1 MPTIAASASQAGQ
14 RIFIGAIL
22 TRPAAL
28 CVQSYNAPV
37 QREPAAGRTFACQV
51 RVYYEDVDIGGVVYY
66 ANYLRY
72 FERAR
77 SDWLRSLGV
86 NQERMAA
93 VEGIGFVVAR
103 AEIDFRMGARLDD
116 LLEVTVKL
124 VDKKKTYFWLE
135 QEARRPD
142 GRVCAAAR
150 IQAACV
156 RHKDMRPQP
165 IPETLAA
172 RLAA

>member
-1 MPTIAASASQAGQ
+1 VPQARDPDG
-14 RIFIGAIL
+14 
-22 TRPAAL
+22 
-28 CVQSYNAPV
+28 
-37 QREPAAGRTFACQV
+37 TFSWQV

-77 SDWLRSLGV
+77 SEWLRSLGV
-86 NQERMAA
+86 NQERLAA

-103 AEIDFRMGARLDD
+103 AEIDFKAGARLED
-116 LLEVTVKL
+116 LLEVTVRPL
-124 VDKKKTYFWLE
+124 EKKKTYFWLE
-135 QEARRPD
+135 QQARLAD
-142 GRVCAAAR
+142 GKVCAAAR

-165 IPETLAA
+165 LPESLSA
-172 RLAA
+172 RISA

>member
-1 MPTIAASASQAGQ
+1 MQQERDPG
-14 RIFIGAIL
+14 G
-22 TRPAAL
+22 
-28 CVQSYNAPV
+28 
-37 QREPAAGRTFACQV
+37 TFSWQV

-77 SDWLRSLGV
+77 SEWLRGLGV
-86 NQERMAA
+86 NQERLAA

-103 AEIDFRMGARLDD
+103 AEVDFKAGARLDD
-116 LLEVTVKL
+116 LLTVTVL
-124 VDKKKTYFWLE
+124 LLEKKKTYFWLA
-135 QEARRPD
+135 QEVRLAD

-165 IPETLAA
+165 IPGFLAEVLTQGLAA
-172 RLAA
+172 

>member
-1 MPTIAASASQAGQ
+1 VTAFQTQM
-14 RIFIGAIL
+14 
-22 TRPAAL
+22 
-28 CVQSYNAPV
+28 
-37 QREPAAGRTFACQV
+37 

-86 NQERMAA
+86 NQERLAA

-103 AEIDFRMGARLDD
+103 AEIDFKIGARLDD
-116 LLEVTVKL
+116 LLDVSVEL
-124 VDKKKTYFWLE
+124 LEKKKTYFWLA
-135 QEARRPD
+135 QAVRRAD
-142 GRVCAAAR
+142 GTLCAAAR

-165 IPETLAA
+165 IPDILAA
-172 RLAA
+172 VLTTGLAA

>member
-1 MPTIAASASQAGQ
+1 
-14 RIFIGAIL
+14 
-22 TRPAAL
+22 
-28 CVQSYNAPV
+28 V
-37 QREPAAGRTFACQV
+37 QRELHPGRTFACQV

-86 NQERMAA
+86 NQERLAA

-103 AEIDFRMGARLDD
+103 AEIDFRVGARLDD
-116 LLEVTVKL
+116 LLDVSVKL
-124 VDKKKTYFWLE
+124 IEKKKTYFWLE
-135 QEARRPD
+135 QAASLAD
-142 GRVCAAAR
+142 GKVCAAAR

-156 RHKDMRPQP
+156 RHRDMRPQP
-165 IPETLAA
+165 IPAILAA
-172 RLAA
+172 SLTSGLAA

>member
-1 MPTIAASASQAGQ
+1 MQQERDPG
-14 RIFIGAIL
+14 G
-22 TRPAAL
+22 
-28 CVQSYNAPV
+28 
-37 QREPAAGRTFACQV
+37 TFSWQV

-77 SDWLRSLGV
+77 SEWLRRLGV
-86 NQERMAA
+86 NQERLAA

-103 AEIDFRMGARLDD
+103 AEIDFKAGARLDD
-116 LLEVTVKL
+116 LLTVTVLL
-124 VDKKKTYFWLE
+124 VEKKKTYFWLA
-135 QEARRPD
+135 QEVRRAD
-142 GRVCAAAR
+142 GAVCAAAR

-156 RHKDMRPQP
+156 RHRDMRPQP
-165 IPETLAA
+165 IPDIVVT

>member
-1 MPTIAASASQAGQ
+1 M
-14 RIFIGAIL
+14 
-22 TRPAAL
+22 
-28 CVQSYNAPV
+28 
-37 QREPAAGRTFACQV
+37 QRERDPGGTFSWQV

-77 SDWLRSLGV
+77 SEWLRSLGV
-86 NQERMAA
+86 NQERLAA

-103 AEIDFRMGARLDD
+103 AEIDFKAGARLED
-116 LLEVTVKL
+116 LLDVTVRPL
-124 VDKKKTYFWLE
+124 EMKKTYLWLA
-135 QEARRPD
+135 QEACSAD
-142 GRVCAAAR
+142 GKVCAAAR

-165 IPETLAA
+165 LPESLTARIAA
-172 RLAA
+172 

>member
-1 MPTIAASASQAGQ
+1 LSPFHI
-14 RIFIGAIL
+14 
-22 TRPAAL
+22 
-28 CVQSYNAPV
+28 
-37 QREPAAGRTFACQV
+37 QV

-77 SDWLRSLGV
+77 SDWLRKMGV
-86 NQERMAA
+86 NQERLAA
-93 VEGIGFVVAR
+93 VEGVGFVVAR
-103 AEIDFRMGARLDD
+103 AEIDYRVGAKLDD
-116 LLEVTVKL
+116 LLDVTVSVL
-124 VDKKKTYFWLE
+124 EQKKTYFWLE
-135 QEARRPD
+135 QEARHQD

-165 IPETLAA
+165 IPGPLAA
-172 RLAA
+172 SITQGMAA